1 MAIGGDTVFEGGDT
15 SRPSP
20 RRPAPP
26 PKHRPSNLLGSS
38 PLGSFRLSP
47 TREASLSAH
56 LRQAA
61 GGTTARPPRPLA
73 RPRDR
78 PLSAQAQ
85 QESAPFPPHER
96 FVEVEIDL
104 GAGGEASTVIG
115 SDLTREYVDINAD
128 YRS

>member
-1 MAIGGDTVFEGGDT
+1 MGRIVGAVGSFLGRAAPQLDLGQCTMAIGGDTVFEGGDT

-61 GGTTARPPRPLA
+61 GGTTARPLPGR
-73 RPRDR
+73 
-78 PLSAQAQ
+78 
-85 QESAPFPPHER
+85 
-96 FVEVEIDL
+96 
-104 GAGGEASTVIG
+104 
-115 SDLTREYVDINAD
+115 
-128 YRS
+128 